1 MESEKIFIVAGGDL
15 RQLYL
20 ARRLSDFYK
29 VIITGFDKCSD
40 ASDVLLSETDDNI
53 ADGII
58 FPLPVSLDG
67 KNLNA
72 PFSDKTLLI
81 SDFIAKLKKNSAVYG
96 GMFSSEISD
105 IFSVPIYDYS
115 EREEFSVINAEATA
129 EGALQTALEK
139 SDETIFK
146 SRILITGFGRIA
158 KALARILLVMGA
170 DVTVSARKK
179 SDIAWAEI
187 YGCKAADIR
196 RLADIAGSYDIIFNT
211 VPVLI
216 FDKNVLD
223 NISKK
228 TMIIDL
234 ASKPGG
240 TDFGYAAELGIRAVL
255 ASGLPG
261 KLFPVTA
268 GYTAADALIN
278 MIDERR
284 TGFD

>member
-1 MESEKIFIVAGGDL
+1 MESEKTFIVAGGDL
-15 RQLYL
+15 RQIYL
-20 ARRLSDFYK
+20 AERLSGFYN

-40 ASDVLLSETDDNI
+40 VSDILISETDDNI

-58 FPLPVSLDG
+58 FPLPVSADG
-67 KNLNA
+67 KTVNA
-72 PFSDKTLLI
+72 PFSAEILLI
-81 SDFIAKLKKNSAVYG
+81 SDFIPKLKKNSAVYG
-96 GMFSSEISD
+96 GMFSSETAD
-105 IFSVPIYDYS
+105 IFSVPVYDYS
-115 EREEFSVINAEATA
+115 EREEFSVVNAEATA
-129 EGALQTALEK
+129 EGALRTALEI
-139 SDETIFK
+139 SDETIFR

-187 YGCKAADIR
+187 YGCKAADISK
-196 RLADIAGSYDIIFNT
+196 LADIAGSYDIIFNT
-211 VPVLI
+211 VPALI
-216 FDKNVLD
+216 FSSNVID

-228 TMIIDL
+228 AVIIDL

-240 TDFGYAAELGIRAVL
+240 TDFGYASETGVRAVL

-261 KLFPVTA
+261 KMFPVTA
-268 GYTAADALIN
+268 GYTAADTLIN
-278 MIDERR
+278 MINERR